1 MAIPGMY
8 RIESLK
14 TCIWVLAVALAA
26 ATGPAAAE
34 APADHLGVASCASG
48 LCHGSAKP
56 LLASAVLQNEYVTWS
71 HFDPHAEA
79 YRTLRSEDSAVMA
92 KRLGIDAP
100 EREPLCLACH
110 AESVKSASRGP
121 RFQLDDGV
129 GCEACHGASH
139 DWISS
144 HDDRPASTHA
154 DSVARGLV
162 ALERA
167 DLRAATCAG
176 CHVGSADR
184 LASHSLMAAGH
195 PRLVFELDTYSEL
208 WRTSGGREHF
218 RRDDDYLKRKNPSG
232 SVETWLAG
240 LVESARR
247 TLELTQSDELS
258 QGMLPEFSLF
268 NCYSCHRSMRLR
280 RFRDMPGVAPGS
292 LRVNDSSLV
301 MLAAALDALDAARA
315 ARLRESTAGL
325 HRATAR
331 GMPAL
336 REAAAAL
343 LGELPLLQRELGALD
358 YGPAERNALLRS
370 VLAAAER
377 GEYPDY
383 AAAEQAAMA
392 VTMLLAESGLA
403 VGSDPEVEALFTDL
417 RDDEQYDAPR
427 FGRILARI
435 GRSGTAL
442 ENPAEP
448 QPR

>member
-1 MAIPGMY
+1 MQTHAW
-8 RIESLK
+8 L
-14 TCIWVLAVALAA
+14 LALALTA
-26 ATGPAAAE
+26 VTWPVAAE

-48 LCHGSAKP
+48 VCHGSAKP
-56 LLASAVLQNEYVTWS
+56 LQATAVLQNEYVTWS
-71 HFDPHAEA
+71 HFDPHSQS
-79 YRTLRSEDSAVMA
+79 YRTLRTEKSAVMA
-92 KRLGIDAP
+92 KRLGIGAP
-100 EREPLCLACH
+100 EREPLCLSCH
-110 AESVKSASRGP
+110 AENVKPASRGP

-129 GCEACHGASH
+129 GCEACHGAARG
-139 DWISS
+139 WIAS
-144 HDDRPASTHA
+144 HDDRPANSQA
-154 DSVARGLV
+154 DSIAHGLA

-167 DLRAATCAG
+167 DLRATTCAA

-184 LASHSLMAAGH
+184 LAGHSLMAAGH

-218 RRDDDYLKRKNPSG
+218 RRDDDYRQRKTGSG
-232 SVETWLAG
+232 SVESWLTG
-240 LVESARR
+240 LIEGARR
-247 TLELTQSDELS
+247 TLELTRSEELS
-258 QGMLPEFSLF
+258 HGVLPEFALF

-280 RFRDMPGVAPGS
+280 RFRDLPGVVPGS

-301 MLAAALDALDAARA
+301 MLAAALDALDSTRA
-315 ARLRESTAGL
+315 VRLRESTAGL
-325 HRATAR
+325 HRAAAR

-343 LGELPLLQRELGALD
+343 LDELPVLRRELSARSF
-358 YGPAERNALLRS
+358 GPAVRRALLRS

-403 VGSDPEVEALFTDL
+403 VVSDPQVEALFADL
-417 RDDEQYDAPR
+417 RDDERYDALR

-435 GRSGTAL
+435 GLSGAAPL
-442 ENPAEP
+442 DEP
-448 QPR
+448 NTDPR

>member
-1 MAIPGMY
+1 MANPGMY

-14 TCIWVLAVALAA
+14 TCTWLLAIALGA
-26 ATGPAAAE
+26 ATGPAAAD

-48 LCHGSAKP
+48 VCHGSAKP
-56 LLASAVLQNEYVTWS
+56 LQATPVLQNEYVTWS
-71 HFDPHAEA
+71 HFDPHSGA
-79 YRTLRSEDSAVMA
+79 YRTLRSEESAVMA
-92 KRLGIDAP
+92 KRFGIGAP
-100 EREPLCLACH
+100 EREPLCLSCH
-110 AESVKSASRGP
+110 AENVKPESRGP

-129 GCEACHGASH
+129 GCEACHGASR
-139 DWISS
+139 DWIAS

-154 DSVARGLV
+154 DNVARGLV

-167 DLRAATCAG
+167 ELRAATCAG

-184 LASHSLMAAGH
+184 LASHALMAAGH

-218 RRDDDYLKRKNPSG
+218 RRDDDYLERKSPSS

-240 LVESARR
+240 LVESAGRA
-247 TLELTQSDELS
+247 LELTRSDSLS
-258 QGMLPEFSLF
+258 QGVLPEFALF

-315 ARLRESTAGL
+315 ARLRELTAGL
-325 HRATAR
+325 QQATAR

-343 LGELPLLQRELGALD
+343 LGELPALRRELGARN

-403 VGSDPEVEALFTDL
+403 VGADPEVEALFTDL
-417 RDDEQYDAPR
+417 RDDEQFNPER
-427 FGRILARI
+427 FRRMLARI
-435 GRSGTAL
+435 DRSDA
-442 ENPAEP
+442 
-448 QPR
+448 R

>member
-1 MAIPGMY
+1 MY
-8 RIESLK
+8 K
-14 TCIWVLAVALAA
+14 TDPLQTCAWLLAVALTA
-26 ATGPAAAE
+26 ATGPAAAA
-34 APADHLGVASCASG
+34 APAENLGVASCASSV
-48 LCHGSAKP
+48 CHGSAKP
-56 LLASAVLQNEYVTWS
+56 LQATAVLQNEYVTWS
-71 HFDPHAEA
+71 HFDPHSEA
-79 YRTLRSEDSAVMA
+79 YRTLRNTASADMA
-92 KRLGIDAP
+92 RRLGIGAP
-100 EREPLCLACH
+100 DREPLCLSCH
-110 AESVKSASRGP
+110 AENVKPASRGP

-129 GCEACHGASH
+129 GCEACHGAARG
-139 DWISS
+139 WIAS

-154 DSVARGLV
+154 DSVTRGLA

-167 DLRAATCAG
+167 DLRATTCAA

-184 LASHSLMAAGH
+184 LAGHSLMAAGH

-218 RRDDDYLKRKNPSG
+218 RRDDDYRQRKTGSG
-232 SVETWLAG
+232 SVESWLTG
-240 LVESARR
+240 LVEGAGR
-247 TLELTQSDELS
+247 TLELTRSDELS
-258 QGMLPEFSLF
+258 QGVLPEFSLF

-280 RFRDMPGVAPGS
+280 RFRDPPGVAPGS

-301 MLAAALDALDAARA
+301 ILAAALDALDATRA

-325 HRATAR
+325 HRAAAR

-343 LGELPLLQRELGALD
+343 LDELPVLQRELGAHSF
-358 YGPAERNALLRS
+358 GPAKRSALLRS

-403 VGSDPEVEALFTDL
+403 VESDPEVEALFADL
-417 RDDEQYDAPR
+417 RDDERYDPER
-427 FGRILARI
+427 FRRILGRI
-435 GRSGTAL
+435 GHSGAA
-442 ENPAEP
+442 PQDAAEP
-448 QPR
+448 RPR